1 MMTVQVSKEDT
12 DDGFCRSPK
21 YAAMD
26 EHGRLDQSMSSDAA
40 LAKLM
45 KSK

>member
-1 MMTVQVSKEDT
+1 MMTVQASKEDT
-12 DDGFCRSPK
+12 DGGFCRSPK

-26 EHGRLDQSMSSDAA
+26 EPGRLDQSMTSDEA

-45 KSK
+45 KPK